1 MLEGRGVQGGEGIKG
16 ENWENCN
23 SIVNKIHFKKINK
36 NKKPKKKKKER
47 KKERKA
53 EECRLSSRW
62 LVLETSHC
70 DITGG
75 E

>member
-36 NKKPKKKKKER
+36 NKKQKTKER
-47 KKERKA
+47 KKGRRMQTE
-53 EECRLSSRW
+53 LQ
-62 LVLETSHC
+62 VV
-70 DITGG
+70 GFG
-75 E
+75 N